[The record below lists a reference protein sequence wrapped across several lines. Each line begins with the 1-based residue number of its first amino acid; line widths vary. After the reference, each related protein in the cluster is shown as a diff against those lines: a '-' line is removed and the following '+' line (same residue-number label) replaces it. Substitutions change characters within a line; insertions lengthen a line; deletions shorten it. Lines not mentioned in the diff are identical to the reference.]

1 MTQTRRRSVRPAGF
15 TLVESAVSV
24 AIAAVLVELAVLNF
38 GALIEKQRLEGAAA
52 QLAADLQL
60 LRTEAHARSQSLRLS
75 IYNAGAASCCVIHI
89 GSHSD
94 CSCQAEGGAVCSDP
108 SLALKSVH
116 WRAGE
121 PLLNSN
127 VGSLVYDPAQA
138 TVTPTGSLRVID
150 GRGRTIT
157 HVVNIVGRV
166 RSCSP
171 APPLPGYVAC

>member
-1 MTQTRRRSVRPAGF
+1 MTRPCSPTRRPAGI
-15 TLVESAVSV
+15 TLVESAVTM
-24 AIAAVLVELAVLNF
+24 AIAAVLVGLAVPNF
-38 GALIEKQRLEGAAA
+38 GALVEKQRLEGAAA

-60 LRTEAHARSQSLRLS
+60 LRTEAHARGQSLRLS
-75 IYNAGAASCCVIHI
+75 VYNAGAASCYVIHI
-89 GSHSD
+89 GSRSD

-121 PLLNSN
+121 PLLSAN

-150 GRGRTIT
+150 GRGRSIT

-171 APPLPGYVAC
+171 APPLPGHVAC